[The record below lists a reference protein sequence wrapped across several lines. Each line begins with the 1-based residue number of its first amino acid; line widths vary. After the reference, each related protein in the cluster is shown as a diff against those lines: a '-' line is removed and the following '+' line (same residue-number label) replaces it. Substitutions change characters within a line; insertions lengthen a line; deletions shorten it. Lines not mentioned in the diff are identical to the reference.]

1 MPKTVATSR
10 GQDAALREALMVTP
24 SALAALERQ
33 AERQEMTLAQLVGCV
48 LEQAASQLLI
58 EESVVSIELG
68 KPCDQ
73 DYLAIQRG
81 FDVGGG
87 DA

>member
-1 MPKTVATSR
+1 MPRTVATSH
-10 GQDAALREALMVTP
+10 GQDTALRQALMVTP

-33 AERQEMTLAQLVGCV
+33 AERQEMTLAQLVGCI
-48 LEQAASQLLI
+48 LEQAGSQLLI
-58 EESVVSIELG
+58 EESVLSIELG
-68 KPCDQ
+68 GPCHD
-73 DYLAIQRG
+73 DYLSVLKG

>member
-1 MPKTVATSR
+1 MPKTVATSK
-10 GQDAALREALMVTP
+10 GQDAALRESLMVTP

-33 AERQEMTLAQLVGCV
+33 AERQEMTLAQLVGCI
-48 LEQAASQLLI
+48 LEQAGSQLLI

-73 DYLAIQRG
+73 DYLAIENG

>member
-1 MPKTVATSR
+1 MPRTVATSH
-10 GQDAALREALMVTP
+10 GSDAALRETLMVTP

-33 AERQEMTLAQLVGCV
+33 AERDEMTLGELVGCL
-48 LEQAASQLLI
+48 LERVASQLLI

-68 KPCDQ
+68 RPCDE
-73 DYLAIQRG
+73 DYLAIERG